1 MSTSSPNSSKGDTFL
16 VRGSMRT
23 VEFKVIE
30 TDSAEFCI
38 VAQDTV
44 IHTEGDPIKSED
56 EEVNLADV
64 DYDDIGGKQM
74 AMLRGRQP
82 FLRNRYLI
90 NLLPRQTPLH
100 PTFLLVS
107 FISFVSF
114 VPAVLRTRSL

>member
-16 VRGSMRT
+16 VRGGMRT

-30 TDSAEFCI
+30 TNPAEFCI

-64 DYDDIGGKQM
+64 DYDDIGSCRKQM
-74 AMLRGRQP
+74 AMLR
-82 FLRNRYLI
+82 
-90 NLLPRQTPLH
+90 
-100 PTFLLVS
+100 
-107 FISFVSF
+107 
-114 VPAVLRTRSL
+114 